1 VKYLYI
7 ILKLF
12 FLVLFAGAVSCKKI
26 EYKPTGAGD
35 ALIIT
40 LVSESDT
47 LFGLGLHAYT
57 YDHFSSV
64 VAYYSDDVSRKFAL
78 EPFEGYDNDLSYETP
93 VAEMSQNIPPVGEYF
108 FEATFP
114 GDEFLTF
121 TDVLSSKYVLPP
133 VIETCEYSYELDK
146 VIVNWG
152 EITGDEVL
160 SIKLYNLQRGLLFI
174 SQAIDK
180 SLMTYMFGSQTEGW
194 VSDVFPVSGED
205 YIVEISTYIFEQ
217 DSSGSLN
224 IQSVGRIEKTI
235 TWGD

>member
-1 VKYLYI
+1 MKHLNTCLKI
-7 ILKLF
+7 FLLILF
-12 FLVLFAGAVSCKKI
+12 VGAVSCKEI
-26 EYKPTGAGD
+26 EYKPSGAGD

-40 LVSESDT
+40 LVTESDT

-64 VAYYSDDVSRKFAL
+64 IVYHSDDMSRKYTL

-93 VAEMSQNIPPVGEYF
+93 LAEMSQNIPSVGEYIF
-108 FEATFP
+108 QATFP
-114 GDEFLTF
+114 GDELLTF
-121 TDVLSSKYVLPP
+121 SDVLSSKYVLPP
-133 VIETCEYSYELDK
+133 VIETCEYNYELDK

-180 SLMTYMFGSQTEGW
+180 SLMTYMFGNQSEGW
-194 VSDVFPVSGED
+194 FSDVLPVPGED

-217 DSSGSLN
+217 NSSGSLN